1 MRVNKKQLRRV
12 RRIRNAK
19 KQAPQNTPSNRRR
32 LMPTA
37 AAVAGALAV
46 AKGVKNYRTRKWKTA
61 NRRASILATQREL
74 NSDNITTLSAFK
86 IGNAKQPSFE
96 EKVARITNPPQIFK
110 RNYQWSSEVSSGR
123 KGWFGIPINHLNP
136 NYSAVGGCLYDDI
149 MVTAGRLTTDTS
161 TPDATVVTGQV
172 HNSQTRFYVDYM
184 SEKLQMINSSSNS
197 ITGKLKLWSYKRDAE
212 LTFTNQAVPMTP
224 INLMMY
230 SSTGALMN
238 LYPAQ
243 EATVGNGW
251 NFNSSTAGVN
261 YTSNYDMPGS
271 QQNPGG
277 ATAQTD
283 LALDVLSEHIKE
295 FTGYF
300 FKEIASQ
307 AFSLKPGQQVNH
319 HTIFNDLPIIYRQ
332 SLDQAYVAGT
342 SYYLTVEFQAGIVG
356 DATVTSGDN
365 VISTGSG
372 QLSCILVEKRI
383 IGQMQRQK
391 TKVIMPT
398 NPLAGIAKASQFII
412 NPDTGAGQIGEA
424 EDV

>member
-1 MRVNKKQLRRV
+1 MPRKIIR
-12 RRIRNAK
+12 RRIRRAQK
-19 KQAPQNTPSNRRR
+19 ARPAGKSNERRR

-46 AKGVKNYRTRKWKTA
+46 AKGVKNYRTRKWKQA

-86 IGNAKQPSFE
+86 VGNAKQPSFE

-123 KGWFGIPINHLNP
+123 KGWFGIPINLLNP
-136 NYSAVGGCLYDDI
+136 NLSGLGGCLYDDI
-149 MVTAGRLTTDTS
+149 MVTAGRFTTDTS
-161 TPDATVVTGQV
+161 TTDPTVITGQV

-197 ITGKLKLWSYKRDAE
+197 ITGKLKLWAYKRDAE

-230 SSTGALMN
+230 GSTGALMG
-238 LYPAQ
+238 YTPSY

-251 NFNSSTAGVN
+251 NFNNATAGVN
-261 YTSNYDMPGS
+261 YQSNYDMPGS
-271 QQNPGG
+271 LLNSGG

-283 LALDVLSEHIKE
+283 LSLEVMSDHIKD

-300 FKEIASQ
+300 FREVATQS
-307 AFSLKPGQQVNH
+307 FSLKPGQQVNH

-332 SLDQAYVAGT
+332 ALDQAYVAGT
-342 SYYLTVEFQAGIVG
+342 SYYLTVEFNAGIVG
-356 DATVTSGDN
+356 DSTATSGDN

-372 QLSCILVEKRI
+372 QLSCILIEKRI
-383 IGQMQRQK
+383 IGQMSRQK
-391 TKVIMPT
+391 TKIIMPT
-398 NPLAGIAKASQFII
+398 PPLTGIAKASQFII